1 MNMKTCIKAIQDYAC
16 SGRGGRGKQYKS
28 FFADEEAFCIKA
40 FMEYFYKLTHV
51 AAVQTG
57 SLLVWMANELNPIS
71 KFSDWEKKN
80 VAREVNDVAIGRYDG
95 RVRRVMNGG
104 RGRGM

>member
-1 MNMKTCIKAIQDYAC
+1 
-16 SGRGGRGKQYKS
+16 
-28 FFADEEAFCIKA
+28 
-40 FMEYFYKLTHV
+40 MEYFYKLTHV

-57 SLLVWMANELNPIS
+57 SLLVWMANELNPFS

-95 RVRRVMNGG
+95 IIRKYLNKGG
-104 RGRGM
+104 RMKR

>member
-1 MNMKTCIKAIQDYAC
+1 MKTCIKAIQDYAY
-16 SGRGGRGKQYKS
+16 SGRGGRGKQYRS
-28 FFADEEAFCIKA
+28 FFADEEAFCIKG

-95 RVRRVMNGG
+95 RIRRVNGRGGG
-104 RGRGM
+104 RGW

>member
-1 MNMKTCIKAIQDYAC
+1 
-16 SGRGGRGKQYKS
+16 
-28 FFADEEAFCIKA
+28 
-40 FMEYFYKLTHV
+40 MEYFYKLTHV

-57 SLLVWMANELNPIS
+57 SLLVWMANELNPFS
-71 KFSDWEKKN
+71 KISDWEKKN

-95 RVRRVMNGG
+95 IIRRANG

>member
-16 SGRGGRGKQYKS
+16 SGRGGRGKQYRS

-40 FMEYFYKLTHV
+40 FMEYFHKLTHV
-51 AAVQTG
+51 AAEQTG
-57 SLLVWMANELNPIS
+57 CLLVWMANELNPFS

>member
-1 MNMKTCIKAIQDYAC
+1 
-16 SGRGGRGKQYKS
+16 
-28 FFADEEAFCIKA
+28 
-40 FMEYFYKLTHV
+40 MEYFYKLTHV

-95 RVRRVMNGG
+95 LIRKYLNKGG
-104 RGRGM
+104 GDEEVIAHYHPFK

>member
-16 SGRGGRGKQYKS
+16 SGRGGRGNQYRS
-28 FFADEEAFCIKA
+28 FFADEGAFCIKA

-57 SLLVWMANELNPIS
+57 SLLVWMANELTPFS

-95 RVRRVMNGG
+95 RIRRIMNGG
-104 RGRGM
+104 GGRGM

>member
-1 MNMKTCIKAIQDYAC
+1 
-16 SGRGGRGKQYKS
+16 
-28 FFADEEAFCIKA
+28 
-40 FMEYFYKLTHV
+40 MEYFYKLTHV

-57 SLLVWMANELNPIS
+57 CLLVWMANELNPIS

-95 RVRRVMNGG
+95 LIRKYLNKGG
-104 RGRGM
+104 GDEEVIAHYHPFK

>member
-1 MNMKTCIKAIQDYAC
+1 MNSTMKACIKAIQDYAC
-16 SGRGGRGKQYKS
+16 SGRSSRGKQYRS

-57 SLLVWMANELNPIS
+57 SLLVWMSNEMCKVS
-71 KFSDWEKKN
+71 KFCDWEKKN

-95 RVRRVMNGG
+95 RIMRVNG
-104 RGRGM
+104 RGGG